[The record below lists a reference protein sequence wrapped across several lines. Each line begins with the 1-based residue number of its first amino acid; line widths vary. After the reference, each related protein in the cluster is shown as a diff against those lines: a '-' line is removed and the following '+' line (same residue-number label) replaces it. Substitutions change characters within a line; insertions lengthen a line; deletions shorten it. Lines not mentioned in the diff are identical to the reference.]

1 MPAPKSLRAID
12 RLRQAAN
19 LEPVKKTVELTDG
32 STFEMFVTPLTMAER
47 ERAQKNAK
55 SEEATAFALQLLI
68 AKAQD
73 ENSNRLFAPGEIDVL
88 KHEVKD
94 KDLQALMVAVLTD
107 EESEQLDPKILSAQL
122 RKDSWLMLKFGVAKE
137 LGMSV
142 SQVSATMTPEELIG
156 WSAYFHILNEDQEK
170 AMEKAKRRR

>member
-1 MPAPKSLRAID
+1 MPAPKALRAID

-19 LEPVKKTVELTDG
+19 LEPIKRQVDLSDG
-32 STFEMFVTPLTMAER
+32 SSFEMYVTPLTMAER

-73 ENSNRLFAPGEIDVL
+73 ENGNKLFAPGEIDVL

-94 KDLQALMVAVLTD
+94 KDLQALMVAVLTED
-107 EESEQLDPKILSAQL
+107 ETEPLDPKS
-122 RKDSWLMLKFGVAKE
+122 
-137 LGMSV
+137 
-142 SQVSATMTPEELIG
+142 
-156 WSAYFHILNEDQEK
+156 
-170 AMEKAKRRR
+170 